1 MNKKTGFII
10 LGIVAA
16 FAALVGISLWQKNN
30 QAPANIDYGKFKVSA
45 IKELS
50 AQNNYDS
57 LDLHSIIPAGE
68 ASGNISENISG
79 KNDSPIIIYEYT
91 DYQCGY
97 CAQMNVLL
105 DKIVEDY
112 KGKVAI
118 VFRSYVLEYHDV
130 SGVAA
135 ASAANAAALQGYW
148 KPYKDLLFANQ
159 SDWFYST
166 GNELQQQLETYFE
179 KASDGKGDLTKF
191 REDMKS
197 EKVAKKIAFDRG
209 IGEKLQIGGTPWLYL
224 DGEWISNKS
233 DDNDE
238 NDLSPRDY
246 SKKIRNL
253 IDQKL
258 K

>member
-1 MNKKTGFII
+1 
-10 LGIVAA
+10 
-16 FAALVGISLWQKNN
+16 
-30 QAPANIDYGKFKVSA
+30 
-45 IKELS
+45 
-50 AQNNYDS
+50 
-57 LDLHSIIPAGE
+57 
-68 ASGNISENISG
+68 
-79 KNDSPIIIYEYT
+79 
-91 DYQCGY
+91 
-97 CAQMNVLL
+97 MNVLL

-179 KASDGKGDLTKF
+179 KASDGKGDLAKF